1 MQAISDKIRHY
12 RKTFR
17 PPVFYALGSLALWL
31 SIALAALILGL
42 MSLDLYLRFAKG
54 TELLD
59 TWDQLV
65 LLLLETPLLFGML
78 QAYFMGAERR
88 YRLLHPSVRQ
98 VNLRTPKVYLGKE
111 KRAYLQSTFG
121 HEGDLRVLA
130 KTLTEEWEWRRELKI
145 RAQEPLWHRA
155 MGFFGLPSASN
166 FAAYLTGLVA
176 VIAGIVIATM
186 TPEVVFGSF
195 GQFLDDTWTLIR
207 MLWIAIV
214 LPFALCVLP
223 GAVILSTIKNIGEAL
238 LEWLNDQ
245 YLSHTDFYRFIS
257 ELLDL
262 HDRGERLLLRK
273 TRAHIYWTVR
283 LTMAPIQDIPKVWR
297 RIKRAR
303 ALSKRLASARK
314 LTGLG

>member
-31 SIALAALILGL
+31 SIVLAALILGL

-54 TELLD
+54 RELLD
-59 TWDQLV
+59 TCDQLA

-88 YRLLHPSVRQ
+88 YRQLHPSVRQ
-98 VNLRTPKVYLGKE
+98 VNLRTPKLYLGME
-111 KRAYLQSTFG
+111 KRAYLQSTFE
-121 HEGDLRVLA
+121 HDGDLRVLA
-130 KTLTEEWEWRRELKI
+130 KTLVEEWEWRRELRN
-145 RAQEPLWHRA
+145 RAQEPLWRRA

-207 MLWIAIV
+207 MLWMAIV

-245 YLSHTDFYRFIS
+245 YLSQTDFYRFIS

-273 TRAHIYWTVR
+273 TRAHLYWAAR
-283 LTMAPIQDIPKVWR
+283 LTMAQIQDLPKVWR

-303 ALSKRLASARK
+303 GLSKRLASTK
-314 LTGLG
+314 QLTGLA